1 MTLSINSR
9 MLIAAS
15 IILFG
20 FLGLTGLTL
29 ERSFYANSEESF
41 KERLPV
47 HLNALIASAER
58 DESGGIQLVY
68 ALPEPR
74 FFTEHSGLY
83 AKIIANNGLVVWS
96 SPSMK
101 GMTIPVS
108 QGLERGVTR
117 YQKLTTSTAEPVLV
131 YSLGMTW
138 GDQQQFKDG
147 YTFVVAESLE
157 RFNQQQRAF
166 RQSLWGWLAGVT
178 LVLLLMLTLILRWG
192 LAPLRKVA
200 EDLRDIESGRH
211 LRLQGNYPKEL
222 RGLTE
227 NLNALIQTSSEQ
239 EERYQASLGDL
250 AHSLKTPLS
259 VLRGAVEAN
268 QPSAQSLQSSI
279 EEQVERMD
287 QIVQYQLQR
296 AATSGRTALMAAVDL
311 AAITDKIIR
320 ALNKVYADKGIACR
334 AEVEAG
340 LAFRCQEGD
349 LMELLGNLLDNAYKW
364 GQQQV
369 EIKIHSDLSGVAT
382 EPGLNIDIAD
392 DGPGIDAE
400 DLDMVLARG
409 GRLDH
414 QVSGHGLG
422 LAMVQDIVELYN
434 GTLTISRAELGG
446 AKISLWLPSATSRIN
461 RSALKTDGYSKVGC
475 LSGR

>member
-29 ERSFYANSEESF
+29 EKSFHSNSEESF

-47 HLNALIASAER
+47 HLNALIASAEI
-58 DESGGIQLVY
+58 DGAGGIRIVY
-68 ALPEPR
+68 ALPEAR
-74 FFTEHSGLY
+74 FFAEQSGLY
-83 AKIIANNGLVVWS
+83 AKIIANNGSVVWS

-101 GMTIPVS
+101 GMTIPVFT
-108 QGLERGVTR
+108 GLERGISH
-117 YQKLTTSTAEPVLV
+117 YQYLTTSIAEPVLV

-138 GDQQQFKDG
+138 GDEEQFREG
-147 YTFVVAESLE
+147 YTFVVAESLK
-157 RFNQQQRAF
+157 RFNQQQLEF

-178 LVLLLMLTLILRWG
+178 LVLLVMLTLILRWG

-200 EDLRDIESGRH
+200 EDLQDIENGRH

-227 NLNALIQTSSEQ
+227 NLNALIRTNTEQ
-239 EERYQASLGDL
+239 EERYQVSLGDL
-250 AHSLKTPLS
+250 AHSLKTPLA
-259 VLRGAVEAN
+259 VLRGAVEVS
-268 QPSAQSLQSSI
+268 QPSAKSLKSSI

-296 AATSGRTALMAAVDL
+296 AATSGRTALMAPVDL
-311 AAITDKIIR
+311 DAITQKIIK
-320 ALNKVYADKGIACR
+320 ALNKVYADKGVVCR
-334 AEVEAG
+334 VEVEAG

-364 GQQQV
+364 AERQV
-369 EIKIHSDLSGVAT
+369 DLKIRRKLLGASAESGLIIEIS
-382 EPGLNIDIAD
+382 D
-392 DGPGIDAE
+392 DGPGIE
-400 DLDMVLARG
+400 SKDLDKVLARG
-409 GRLDH
+409 GRADS
-414 QVSGHGLG
+414 QISGHGLG

-434 GTLTISRAELGG
+434 GKLSISRAKLGG
-446 AKISLWLPSATSRIN
+446 AQIELWLPGNKRVASN
-461 RSALKTDGYSKVGC
+461 
-475 LSGR
+475 

>member
-1 MTLSINSR
+1 MTLSINNR

-15 IILFG
+15 IVLFG

-47 HLNALIASAER
+47 QLNALIASAEI
-58 DESGGIQLVY
+58 DEAGGIRLVY
-68 ALPEPR
+68 ALPEAR
-74 FFTEHSGLY
+74 FFTEQSGLY
-83 AKIIANNGLVVWS
+83 AKIIANNGSVVWS

-101 GMTIPVS
+101 GMTIPVFK
-108 QGLERGVTR
+108 GLERGVSR
-117 YQKLTTSTAEPVLV
+117 YQYLTTSIAEPVLV

-138 GDQQQFKDG
+138 GDEQQFKEG

-157 RFNQQQRAF
+157 RFNQQQLEF
-166 RQSLWGWLAGVT
+166 QQSLWGWLAGVT
-178 LVLLLMLTLILRWG
+178 LVLLVMLTLILRWG

-200 EDLRDIESGRH
+200 EDLQDIENGRQM
-211 LRLQGNYPKEL
+211 RLQGNYPKEL

-227 NLNALIQTSSEQ
+227 NLNALIRTSAEQ

-259 VLRGAVEAN
+259 VLRGAVEVG
-268 QPSAQSLQSSI
+268 QPSAKSLQSSI

-296 AATSGRTALMAAVDL
+296 AATSGRTALMAPVDL
-311 AAITDKIIR
+311 TVIIQKIIK
-320 ALNKVYADKGIACR
+320 ALNKVYADKGIVCR

-349 LMELLGNLLDNAYKW
+349 VMELLGNLLDNAYKW
-364 GQQQV
+364 AERQV
-369 EIKIHSDLSGVAT
+369 ELKVRGDSLDAST
-382 EPGLNIDIAD
+382 ETGLIIEIAD
-392 DGPGIDAE
+392 DGPGINSK
-400 DLDMVLARG
+400 DLDTVLARG
-409 GRLDH
+409 GRLDS
-414 QVSGHGLG
+414 QISGHGLG
-422 LAMVQDIVELYN
+422 LAMVQGIVELYS
-434 GTLTISRAELGG
+434 GKLRISRAKLGG
-446 AKISLWLPSATSRIN
+446 AQINLWLPFS
-461 RSALKTDGYSKVGC
+461 
-475 LSGR
+475 

>member
-9 MLIAAS
+9 MLIAAG

-20 FLGLTGLTL
+20 FLGLTGVTL
-29 ERSFYANSEESF
+29 ERSFYANSEEAF

-47 HLNALIASAER
+47 HLNALIASAEM

-74 FFTEHSGLY
+74 FFTEYSGLY

-96 SPSMK
+96 SPSMN

-117 YQKLTTSTAEPVLV
+117 YQKMTTSMAEPVLV

-138 GDQQQFKDG
+138 GDKQQFKDG

-157 RFNQQQRAF
+157 RFKQQQRAF

-200 EDLRDIESGRH
+200 EDLRDIETGRN

-227 NLNALIQTSSEQ
+227 NLNALIRTSNEQ

-259 VLRGAVEAN
+259 VLRGAVEAS
-268 QPSAQSLQSSI
+268 QPSAESLQSSI
-279 EEQVERMD
+279 EEQVARMD

-296 AATSGRTALMAAVDL
+296 AATSGRTALMAPVDL
-311 AAITDKIIR
+311 AAMTDKIIR
-320 ALNKVYADKGIACR
+320 ALNKVYADKGVVCR
-334 AEVEAG
+334 AEVEDG

-349 LMELLGNLLDNAYKW
+349 VMELLGNLLDNAYKW
-364 GQQQV
+364 AEGQV
-369 EIKIHSDLSGVAT
+369 ELNIRRDSSVEST
-382 EPGLNIDIAD
+382 EPGLIMEIAD
-392 DGPGIDAE
+392 DGPGIDAK
-400 DLDMVLARG
+400 DVDTVLARG
-409 GRLDH
+409 GRADS
-414 QVSGHGLG
+414 QVGGYGLG
-422 LAMVQDIVELYN
+422 LAMVRDIVALY
-434 GTLTISRAELGG
+434 GGKLSISRAGLGG
-446 AKISLWLPSATSRIN
+446 ARIQLWLPC
-461 RSALKTDGYSKVGC
+461 D
-475 LSGR
+475 